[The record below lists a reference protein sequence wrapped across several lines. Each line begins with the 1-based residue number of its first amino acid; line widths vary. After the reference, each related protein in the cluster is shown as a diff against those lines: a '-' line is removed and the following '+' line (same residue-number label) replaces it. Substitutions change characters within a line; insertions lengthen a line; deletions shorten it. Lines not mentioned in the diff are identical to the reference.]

1 MEKDAKQSSVKSRL
15 AVCGSRFLSGVGAA
29 AAATAVVSPLLVPP
43 EIAKE
48 TVLLL
53 TAATFSAAAQNVGNR
68 NKTEKLH
75 RLQNNFTKL
84 ALCGFAFLTGT
95 SEITEDM
102 QRMDE
107 INRVRPYVA
116 KTEKPIDDDE
126 LRQYWQKVVADKVIL
141 LEDLADIAAK
151 TSAKDLQK
159 AVNNRNASLTASS
172 SDKNAAAVLTY
183 NAPSR
188 V

>member
-1 MEKDAKQSSVKSRL
+1 MKPFSATRRKSPSTGANTDCNKEKADNGKRRKTIFRQKQAGRLRIALSERSRRS
-15 AVCGSRFLSGVGAA
+15 GSGNGRRFSASRAA
-29 AAATAVVSPLLVPP
+29 GNCQRNGIRSAPDRGY
-43 EIAKE
+43 
-48 TVLLL
+48 
-53 TAATFSAAAQNVGNR
+53 FSAAAQNVGNR

-116 KTEKPIDDDE
+116 KTENRSTMTNCGSIGKRSLPTKSFRLKIWPT
-126 LRQYWQKVVADKVIL
+126 LRPKRRPRICK
-141 LEDLADIAAK
+141 
-151 TSAKDLQK
+151 
-159 AVNNRNASLTASS
+159 R
-172 SDKNAAAVLTY
+172 
-183 NAPSR
+183 P
-188 V
+188 

>member
-1 MEKDAKQSSVKSRL
+1 M
-15 AVCGSRFLSGVGAA
+15 
-29 AAATAVVSPLLVPP
+29 
-43 EIAKE
+43 
-48 TVLLL
+48 
-53 TAATFSAAAQNVGNR
+53 
-68 NKTEKLH
+68 
-75 RLQNNFTKL
+75 QNNFTKL

-126 LRQYWQKVVADKVIL
+126 LRQYWQKVVADKVIS

-159 AVNNRNASLTASS
+159 AVNNWNVSLTASS

>member
-1 MEKDAKQSSVKSRL
+1 MKPLSATRRKSPSTGANTDCNKEKADNGKDAKQSSVKSRL

-48 TVLLL
+48 TASVLLL

-116 KTEKPIDDDE
+116 KQKNRSTMTNCGSIGKRSLPTKSFRLKIWPT
-126 LRQYWQKVVADKVIL
+126 LRPKRRPRICK
-141 LEDLADIAAK
+141 
-151 TSAKDLQK
+151 
-159 AVNNRNASLTASS
+159 R
-172 SDKNAAAVLTY
+172 
-183 NAPSR
+183 P
-188 V
+188 